1 MTLPKNMKAIDIREP
16 GGPEVLVPIEC
27 NLPALGDND
36 VLIKNSAVGV
46 NRPDVAQRTGNY
58 PVPPDASSLPG
69 LEVAGEVVDI
79 GKNVSKWSIGD
90 SVTALTHGGGYAE
103 YTAVN
108 EGHCLVWPNGFDANH
123 SAAIPE
129 TYFTVQYNIF
139 MRAGLASGERI
150 LIHGGSSGI
159 GHAAIQLSK
168 AKGAEVIVTAGSDEK
183 CSFCET
189 SGANKAINYREEDWV
204 KIVKDYTDNQ
214 GVDVVLDIVAG
225 DYVNRNLDVLTR
237 DGRYAALALL
247 GGANAEINM
256 GRILRKRLT
265 LLGSTL
271 RPQTTE
277 EKTAIADNLRS
288 EVWPLMNA
296 GQVKPNIYQAFPL
309 EKASEAHQLMES
321 SIHMGKIILT
331 LDN

>member
-1 MTLPKNMKAIDIREP
+1 MKAIDIREP
-16 GGPEVLVPIEC
+16 GGPEVLVPVEC
-27 NLPALGDND
+27 NLPVLGDND

-46 NRPDVAQRTGNY
+46 NRPDIAQRTGNY
-58 PVPPDASSLPG
+58 PVPPDANPLPG
-69 LEVAGEVVDI
+69 LEVAGEVVEI

-90 SVTALTHGGGYAE
+90 TVTALTHGGGYAE

-108 EGHCLVWPNGFDANH
+108 EGHCLVWPKGFDANH

-159 GHAAIQLSK
+159 GHTAIQLSK

-183 CSFCET
+183 CSFCEE
-189 SGANKAINYREEDWV
+189 SGADKAINYREEDWV
-204 KIVKDYTDNQ
+204 KIIKEYTDNQ

-237 DGRYAALALL
+237 DGRYVALALL

-277 EKTAIADNLRS
+277 EKKAIADNLRT
-288 EVWPLMNA
+288 EVWPLMDA
-296 GQVKPNIYQAFPL
+296 GQVKPNIYKTFPL

-321 SIHMGKIILT
+321 SMHMGKIILT

>member
-16 GGPEVLVPIEC
+16 GGPEVLVPVEC
-27 NLPALGDND
+27 NLPVLGDND

-46 NRPDVAQRTGNY
+46 NRPDIAQRTGNY
-58 PVPPDASSLPG
+58 PVPPDANPLPG
-69 LEVAGEVVDI
+69 LEVAGEVVEI

-90 SVTALTHGGGYAE
+90 TVTALTHGGGYAE

-108 EGHCLVWPNGFDANH
+108 EGHCLVWPKGFDANH

-159 GHAAIQLSK
+159 GHTAIQLSK

-183 CSFCET
+183 CSFCEE
-189 SGANKAINYREEDWV
+189 SGADKAINYREEDWV
-204 KIVKDYTDNQ
+204 KIIKEYTDNQ

-237 DGRYAALALL
+237 DGRYVALALL

-277 EKTAIADNLRS
+277 EKKAIADNLRT
-288 EVWPLMNA
+288 EVWPLMDA
-296 GQVKPNIYQAFPL
+296 GQVKPNIYKTFPL

-321 SIHMGKIILT
+321 SMHMGKIILT